1 MRDTIARDADAFQ
14 QGGHGLSRHG
24 WVVALSE
31 DHVQTLL
38 PHLVVPLV
46 KQACPESERQTRD
59 DAISGFGITTRTN
72 AFASADDAVPIVIV
86 QSGTQLEEPRYP
98 QFFFDVIYGANPIHT
113 IAKQDLQMPDIRE
126 AFRGK
131 PAVPRI
137 QFDRALRHPRPPR
150 RGTPP
155 DAHHRCQHAPPQPFP
170 YSRL

>member
-1 MRDTIARDADAFQ
+1 MRT
-14 QGGHGLSRHG
+14 LSNRAATVFLVNG

-31 DHVQTLL
+31 DQVQTLL

-137 QFDRALRHPRPPR
+137 QFDRALPHPRPPR